1 MVYSMLARCLSIKL
15 ISERKRCIH
24 KCKQSWWL

>member
-1 MVYSMLARCLSIKL
+1 LARCSTTKL